1 MTLLILSCLAA
12 AAPLYQM
19 SMADADSCL
28 AELFAR
34 QANFSARVV
43 ELVKQSVGTPYAGDP
58 LGEGPGAKYD
68 ADPLMDLRRVDCV
81 TFIEQAIA
89 LAASKSYQEAFDL
102 LQKIRY
108 RHGQIGYEHRN
119 HFMVADWIANNAFCR
134 SVTQALEAPTE
145 TVTRT
150 ISRRRFF
157 EKKNA
162 RELGKAIPDQTISLA
177 YVPVSQVAQAEKH
190 LPSPAL
196 IVFIGK
202 LDWLFAVHCGLY
214 VRDETGQGLL
224 YHASSTEGKVVTT
237 DFATPF
243 ENTSRYLGFTAYAID
258 DPRAGKI
265 P

>member
-1 MTLLILSCLAA
+1 MSIMVLFCLAGGL
-12 AAPLYQM
+12 PLYQM
-19 SMADADSCL
+19 SVADVDSNL

-34 QANFSARVV
+34 QPNFSARVV

-68 ADPLMDLRRVDCV
+68 PDSLMDLTRVDCV
-81 TFIEQAIA
+81 TLIEQVIA

-108 RHGQIGYEHRN
+108 RNGRIGYEHRN

-134 SVTQALEAPTE
+134 NVTQDLKAPTE

-150 ISRRRFF
+150 ISRRKFF

-162 RELGKAIPDQTISLA
+162 PELGKDIADQTISVA
-177 YVPVSQVAQAEKH
+177 YVPVSHVAQAERH
-190 LPSPAL
+190 LPSAAL
-196 IVFIGK
+196 ILFIGK
-202 LDWLFAVHCGLY
+202 LEWLFAVHCGLY

-224 YHASSTEGKVVTT
+224 YHASSTENEVVTT

-243 ENTSRYLGFTAYAID
+243 EKTSRYLGFTAYEID
-258 DPRAGKI
+258 DPRAGKS